1 MNLVFIK
8 ILEFV
13 MKSLVLAAMLAISS
27 VAVSVVAPT
36 PAVAQSIQDLRAE
49 VAAKLGSKISMLQGE
64 IALLQSQLAQ
74 PGLTPSQIGQIT
86 ASLNAKKAE
95 LRSTQ
100 LQLARVDR
108 LSYRA
113 LLSLNSRLPI
123 SVSPA

>member
-1 MNLVFIK
+1 
-8 ILEFV
+8 
-13 MKSLVLAAMLAISS
+13 MKSVILAAMLAISS
-27 VAVSVVAPT
+27 VAVSAVTPT

-49 VAAKLGSKISMLQGE
+49 VVAKLGSKVSMLQVE
-64 IALLQSQLAQ
+64 IVTLEGQLAQ

-108 LSYRA
+108 LTYRA
-113 LLSLNSRLPI
+113 LVALNSRLPI